1 MDVPLS
7 IIIFLA
13 LLLATFISFLSTVLS
28 FLTQDDITRIL
39 DLELPNSKKLHKIW
53 LRFDESFN
61 SFIII
66 EGISYAIAT
75 VLFGYELGMLNVGFW
90 YGLGDFAIFSL
101 VLVVLRIA
109 SYILGI
115 KLSGKAALKLTPLY
129 DILFTISSPLELI
142 YDKLAEKVSG
152 IKPEDASR
160 DEINALVES
169 ARDEGSLDDDE
180 YRILKNIMN
189 FSEVLVADVMTPR
202 TVLFT
207 LHGDQK
213 VGDIYE
219 KEELNQY
226 SRIPIWKGEN
236 MDEGIMGYALT
247 KDILYAAIRS
257 EKDKKIS
264 ELTREINFIS
274 EETRLDKA
282 LEEFLRR
289 RKHMFMVVDE
299 YGGIEGLLT
308 MEDVLE
314 TILGVEIIDEGD
326 RVADLRVLAKQRRD
340 KRIERKFGDS

>member
-7 IIIFLA
+7 IIIFLS

-28 FLTQDDITRIL
+28 FLNQDDIAQIL

-53 LRFDESFN
+53 LRYDESFN

-66 EGISYAIAT
+66 EGISYAVAT
-75 VLFGYELGMLNVGFW
+75 VLFGYELGLLDIGFW
-90 YGLGDFAIFSL
+90 YGLGDFAIFAILL
-101 VLVVLRIA
+101 VGLRVVA
-109 SYILGI
+109 YILGI
-115 KLSGKAALKLTPLY
+115 KMSGKTALKLTP
-129 DILFTISSPLELI
+129 IFEVMFTISSPLEVI
-142 YDKLAEKVSG
+142 YDKIAEKVSG

-202 TVLFT
+202 TVLFA

-213 VGDIYE
+213 VEEVFE

-257 EKDKKIS
+257 EKDKTIS
-264 ELTREINFIS
+264 ELTREINFIN

-340 KRIERKFGDS
+340 KRIERKFGDN